1 MVIQIMVKVLKDFE
15 RRLAKV
21 ETLKKNKATTVKSVA
36 AFPPILSYDEWE
48 AIAERHQKQ
57 LVDDTRRN

>member
-1 MVIQIMVKVLKDFE
+1 MTKVLKDFE

-21 ETLKKNKATTVKSVA
+21 KTIKKNNATTVKSVA

-48 AIAERHQKQ
+48 AIPVPYQQQ
-57 LVDDTRRN
+57 LVDDTR